1 MLEGPRAQAQA
12 RGARARDSSP
22 PAPPTLTDS
31 EDTPSPGA
39 PADRQRRPLSGA
51 PTPGELLAAPALPC
65 KGKMPADPELAAPA
79 VASSGAPELTGS
91 ALSTP
96 GQRSARGD
104 PAGSGPAR
112 RLIIPEGPAEA
123 AGSGGPGCASRG
135 EGSVELGT
143 GERAGGVGNQY
154 LQGRER
160 ALGEAVGEATRSA
173 AALDHIMARKLSAR
187 KRARLDEAA
196 GGAGCSGSRVQAGT
210 SMAEEDGG
218 MQGAVRVDELLE
230 MIAQAGDQRLLQE
243 ARERA
248 SAGAAAAAT
257 AGDAGAAVE
266 LAGLESNGVAGAH
279 VLPAE
284 AADTGAPVLQI
295 RGWRRSLVRALSPQ
309 ARASGVAAASR
320 DREPRAAAND
330 DGRTDTDQADGGLA
344 LRASG
349 GNGDSHTDAS
359 TAGSP
364 STPDGRGRSTNIN
377 ASASRL
383 AWRVDVSAECSG
395 LGFGL
400 AFLVSQDSEV
410 MDLLSLDLP
419 PAAQLALAPVL
430 RGGADARGG
439 LDVQEVLRTV
449 AVYGAVAARRR
460 DILQEAAGRHARN
473 ASMSHTRAPLDYARV
488 RFRGDGPRGSGAAV
502 DVEWDVVVG
511 TDGVVTDD
519 VNIQVWAPEGL
530 SQVEATALVDKM
542 KRLWE
547 AVCVLK
553 GPASALSVLVALL

>member
-112 RLIIPEGPAEA
+112 RLVIPEGPAEA

-364 STPDGRGRSTNIN
+364 STPDGRGRSTN

-410 MDLLSLDLP
+410 MDLLALDLP
-419 PAAQLALAPVL
+419 PAAQLALAPML
-430 RGGADARGG
+430 RGGRGRARGAG
-439 LDVQEVLRTV
+439 R
-449 AVYGAVAARRR
+449 ARSAADCGGVWCGRG
-460 DILQEAAGRHARN
+460 EAAGHPAGGCRPARRQCIHVAHAGAVGLRSCPLPGRWPARFWRRRRCGVGCGRGHRWCRHRRCQ
-473 ASMSHTRAPLDYARV
+473 H
-488 RFRGDGPRGSGAAV
+488 SG
-502 DVEWDVVVG
+502 VG
-511 TDGVVTDD
+511 AG
-519 VNIQVWAPEGL
+519 G
-530 SQVEATALVDKM
+530 
-542 KRLWE
+542 
-547 AVCVLK
+547 
-553 GPASALSVLVALL
+553 LVAG

>member
-1 MLEGPRAQAQA
+1 MLEGPREQAQE

-22 PAPPTLTDS
+22 PAPPTPTDS

-51 PTPGELLAAPALPC
+51 PTPGELLAAPALQC

-79 VASSGAPELTGS
+79 VASSGTPELTGP

-96 GQRSARGD
+96 GQRSARAH
-104 PAGSGPAR
+104 PAGSGPAK
-112 RLIIPEGPAEA
+112 RLVIREGPAEA

-135 EGSVELGT
+135 EGSVDLGT
-143 GERAGGVGNQY
+143 GERAGGVGNEY

-173 AALDHIMARKLSAR
+173 AALDHITARKLSAR
-187 KRARLDEAA
+187 KRARHDEAA

-210 SMAEEDGG
+210 SMAEEEGG

-248 SAGAAAAAT
+248 SAGAAAAAAT
-257 AGDAGAAVE
+257 AGDPGTAAG
-266 LAGLESNGVAGAH
+266 LAGLESNGMAGAH
-279 VLPAE
+279 AAE
-284 AADTGAPVLQI
+284 SAGTGAHVLQI
-295 RGWRRSLVRALSPQ
+295 RGWRRSLVRALPAQ
-309 ARASGVAAASR
+309 ARASGAAAASR
-320 DREPRAAAND
+320 DREPRAAAVD
-330 DGRTDTDQADGGLA
+330 DGRADTAQADGGFE

-349 GNGDSHTDAS
+349 GTADTHTGAG
-359 TAGSP
+359 TAGAP
-364 STPDGRGRSTNIN
+364 STPDGRGRSANN

-395 LGFGL
+395 LGFSL
-400 AFLVSQDSEV
+400 AFLVSQDSEEL
-410 MDLLSLDLP
+410 DLLSLDLP

-439 LDVQEVLRTV
+439 LDVQEVVRTV

-460 DILQEAAGRHARN
+460 EVLEEAAGRHSHSGN
-473 ASMSHTRAPLDYARV
+473 ASMSHTRAPHDYARV

-511 TDGVVTDD
+511 TDGIVSDD

-530 SQVEATALVDKM
+530 SQGEAAELVDKM